1 MTSQS
6 IGRGLAMGRARA
18 ALVLATAGVALAGCS
33 STASNIL
40 TTGSVFGG
48 GQTTGAN
55 AAGDDTKPVTA
66 IDRAL
71 QVATISAR
79 AQKCGYVFDP
89 AALRSNFLAAEAA
102 RGLPATELPGLEQ
115 RYDFVARKVASAI
128 APQEAYCSSKRTEQI
143 KADLNRH
150 LVGDYD
156 PRQQRKV
163 AASGGLLDIF
173 EPPEGKEVLNPDYIL
188 DPGHEQPTVI
198 VEE

>member
-6 IGRGLAMGRARA
+6 IGRGFA
-18 ALVLATAGVALAGCS
+18 ALVLVTAGVVLAGCS

-48 GQTTGAN
+48 APTTGTN
-55 AAGDDTKPVTA
+55 TTGTNTAGGDTKPVTA
-66 IDRAL
+66 VDRAL
-71 QVATISAR
+71 QVATVSAR

-89 AALRSNFLAAEAA
+89 ASLRSSFLAAEAA

-115 RYDFVARKVASAI
+115 RYDFVAAKVASAI
-128 APQEAYCSSKRTEQI
+128 AAQDDYCSATRTEQI

-150 LVGDYD
+150 LVGDYA
-156 PRQQRKV
+156 PRQKRKV